1 MKFWSVI
8 WIWGLAIALIAVP
21 LVRQAGAFGHL
32 GSLGAEF
39 GKLGA
44 SPKLKKAAPLTPC
57 GAVGLDFT
65 DPCGTTN
72 KMVLMR

>member
-1 MKFWSVI
+1 MKLWSVV
-8 WIWGLAIALIAVP
+8 WIWGLATALISIP
-21 LVRQAGAFGHL
+21 LVRNATAFGHL
-32 GSLGAEF
+32 GALGTEF
-39 GKLGA
+39 GKLGS
-44 SPKLKKAAPLTPC
+44 SPKLKKAAPIVAC